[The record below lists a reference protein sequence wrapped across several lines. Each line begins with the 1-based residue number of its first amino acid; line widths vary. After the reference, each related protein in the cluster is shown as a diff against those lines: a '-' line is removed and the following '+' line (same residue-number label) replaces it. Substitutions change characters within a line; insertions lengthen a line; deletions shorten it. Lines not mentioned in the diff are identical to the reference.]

1 MGRKNKSSKQENN
14 NNVARYVKINFDDN
28 ERFIKTITFDRSKD
42 EKTWWEEKEWFYPFK
57 EGTKICFNDWMKE
70 ILEFYFKNK
79 DWFNKEKADSVV
91 EKMKINVIVWE
102 NGTGKS
108 RLLGKIYQYIY
119 NKEKENEE
127 KGQKDVFLDSIA
139 LFDYLRTKK
148 SEWGA
153 KKENISQEITKFMEI
168 SKWSHNKWILDR
180 YLRFIVLY
188 VVLLRR
194 FKLNDILWPVVIGK
208 NLKEL
213 KFKIGNVDLV
223 EKFEKCLT
231 NRKWEHF
238 WKCIDKSLN
247 KLFELDNIESRD
259 IFSDNINLLLR
270 LSSWQNSL
278 LIRFSMILSFILSRI
293 YEKTNKNKK
302 SFIILIDEPDLH
314 LHLDWQ
320 RQYIHKLIDVFWRL
334 LSQKE
339 FKNIYLHFIIATHS
353 PFILSDVPG
362 ENVILLEKVKD
373 EKWNFYTKVTDWW
386 GRTFDCYD
394 EKKFNKDFVLKK
406 IELLKGILKGS
417 TFNRFRKLFE
427 DPEKEKKNKSNK
439 KYSYDDLKKKIK
451 SFKNE
456 DDNVSDEDY
465 CILIRRLND
474 NFLDKP
480 RNDWSF
486 GANFIDLIKNWFFFQ
501 TKYLMGS
508 FAEEV
513 INQIAECERKKVY
526 LESLKFQLEYKKF
539 EKKNIEGLKKKIESL
554 KEKEIFNELKKESKN
569 ILISILKEADTS
581 WVNKNELMNLLEK
594 NFKKRIKELKKRWID
609 AKEKIINWE
618 IKDIES
624 YIEKIQKEIKV
635 CENDIKQKIWDSFLR
650 NNLLYFKKSNAKDKN
665 KK

>member
-91 EKMKINVIVWE
+91 ERMKINVIVWE

-314 LHLDWQ
+314 LHLEWQ
-320 RQYIHKLIDVFWRL
+320 RQYIQKLIDVFWNFL
-334 LSQKE
+334 KDNTDIS
-339 FKNIYLHFIIATHS
+339 LHFIIATHS
-353 PFILSDVPG
+353 PFILSDIPA
-362 ENVILLEKVKD
+362 ENVILLKRE
-373 EKWNFYTKVTDWW
+373 WGYTKVTDWW
-386 GRTFDCYD
+386 WNEFKSFGT
-394 EKKFNKDFVLKK
+394 
-406 IELLKGILKGS
+406 IEEYNNYIL
-417 TFNRFRKLFE
+417 
-427 DPEKEKKNKSNK
+427 NK
-439 KYSYDDLKKKIK
+439 KYSNWTFWANFVD
-451 SFKNE
+451 
-456 DDNVSDEDY
+456 
-465 CILIRRLND
+465 LIR
-474 NFLDKP
+474 
-480 RNDWSF
+480 
-486 GANFIDLIKNWFFFQ
+486 NWFFF
-501 TKYLMGS
+501 KDKNLMGS
-508 FAEEV
+508 FVEEV
-513 INQIAECERKKVY
+513 INEVAEKRRQEIIKWEEIDNK
-526 LESLKFQLEYKKF
+526 E
-539 EKKNIEGLKKKIESL
+539 EKTI
-554 KEKEIFNELKKESKN
+554 KEI
-569 ILISILKEADTS
+569 
-581 WVNKNELMNLLEK
+581 
-594 NFKKRIKELKKRWID
+594 
-609 AKEKIINWE
+609 
-618 IKDIES
+618 
-624 YIEKIQKEIKV
+624 
-635 CENDIKQKIWDSFLR
+635 ENKIWDTFLR
-650 NNLLYFKKSNAKDKN
+650 DNLLYFKKSDAKD
-665 KK
+665 